1 MSVKFKDPEA
11 FARSIGVSAKGV
23 ATMKSIAAWA
33 AAASTVY
40 GIVAVAVDV
49 ITKVLGGEDPV
60 EEALDDLRREA
71 ANIRD
76 KVLAGQLTVKLDSA
90 ASVHGVI
97 LNRAAVLRDF
107 VAQRSEQNR
116 KTLVD
121 GMREL
126 KDHVVGRAQFDANRL
141 PFDPLAYQM
150 LSGEAPPAWMAGYG
164 SWNLYR
170 GFHLGAYLAQNPSGP
185 LPAEEQSA
193 SSDSLFFS
201 SPGLV
206 QALRPVVAGPS
217 PFDRPPDN
225 LALNALRWDGR
236 FNFPLLVFGTFVYEN
251 VLRAV
256 EPYYR
261 TTGDL
266 RQQFGEVINALS
278 QFADAWD
285 QQLLWTSDMPAAPPP
300 QNEAMSLLFAFEQWP
315 CGAVDP
321 VFGTASFQEGWWEPE
336 FPPDWGFGGRSVG
349 LMSAT
354 QGVEHASARSAALT
368 WVRAHNGLLQ
378 LRVMTTVLRALLTP
392 PWSSQSLTSFHDR
405 STQTVESVL
414 QSTPAAAKTFNIITP
429 ATTYQGTHEA
439 RHVRVLVPI
448 AIQGNPGLE
457 GIPNLPRY
465 AVSDVTFGYR
475 IELVGENN
483 QRVTLFDAPLRRRVG
498 EQGVWHTN
506 ALGAQAL
513 RSIPWSTDSQAVSYN
528 TRTYLR
534 YADPSGTLHRQDD
547 FASGT
552 VALACRV
559 IVSDAVHDPIPG
571 LGGEWPP
578 RGALWLEIESAS
590 ASNRSF
596 ELHYEITET
605 TAVGADG
612 NPTAND
618 ASLVRYRTSGEVAVD
633 ALVGIFP
640 AEYHAQY
647 EQERKAFFDWIE
659 NINEQ
664 YRRGRQRFG
673 PPKPDDKFD
682 RFQDILDL
690 VADPFW
696 APAVLEQFERV
707 RRREEETPAR
717 EALQNGIA
725 QLRQQASSVVAAPRS
740 ALQLPPQ
747 DLGRHR

>member
-1 MSVKFKDPEA
+1 MGVNFKNPET
-11 FARSIGVSAKGV
+11 FFRTIGVSAKGM
-23 ATMKSIAAWA
+23 ATMKSIGAWA
-33 AAASTVY
+33 ATAATGY
-40 GIVAVAVDV
+40 AIVAVAIDL
-49 ITKVLGGEDPV
+49 IKKVLDGEDPM
-60 EEALDDLRREA
+60 EEALDELRREA
-71 ANIRD
+71 KNIRD
-76 KVLAGQLTVKLDSA
+76 KVLAGQLTAKLESA

-97 LNRAAVLRDF
+97 INRAAVLRDF
-107 VAQRSEQNR
+107 DAQRSEQNR
-116 KTLVD
+116 KTLVG
-121 GMREL
+121 GMHEL

-150 LSGEAPPAWMAGYG
+150 LSGEPPPAWMSAHGL
-164 SWNLYR
+164 WNLYT
-170 GFHLGAYLAQNPSGP
+170 GFHLGAYLAQNPPGP
-185 LPAEEQSA
+185 LPAAEQSA
-193 SSDSLFFS
+193 GSGSMFFKDM
-201 SPGLV
+201 GLV
-206 QALRPVVAGPS
+206 QTLRPVGPGPA
-217 PFDRPPDN
+217 PFDRAPDN

-236 FNFPLLVFGTFVYEN
+236 FNFPLIVFGTLVYEN

-266 RQQFGEVINALS
+266 RQQFGEVITALG

-285 QQLLWTSDMPAAPPP
+285 QQLLWTSDMPAAPAP
-300 QNEAMSLLFAFEQWP
+300 QNEAMSLLFGFEQWP

-321 VFGTASFQEGWWEPE
+321 VFGTASLQAGWWEAD
-336 FPPDWGFGGRSVG
+336 FPPDWGFGLQSVG
-349 LMSAT
+349 LMSAA
-354 QGVEHASARSAALT
+354 QGFEHASLRSASLT
-368 WVRAHNGLLQ
+368 WVRAHSGLLL
-378 LRVMTTVLRALLTP
+378 LRAMTTALRTLLTP
-392 PWSSQSLTSFHDR
+392 PWSSQTLTSFHDR
-405 STQTVESVL
+405 ATQNVASVL
-414 QSTPAAAKTFNIITP
+414 HSAPATAKTFNILTP
-429 ATTYQGTHEA
+429 ATTYEGTRET
-439 RHVRVLVPI
+439 RHVRVRVPI

-475 IELVGENN
+475 IELVGDNN

-513 RSIPWSTDSQAVSYN
+513 RTIPWSTNAHAVSYN
-528 TRTYLR
+528 TGTYVR
-534 YADPSGTLHRQDD
+534 YVDPSGKLHRQDD
-547 FASGT
+547 FASET
-552 VALACRV
+552 VAITCRV
-559 IVSDAVHDPIPG
+559 VLSDTAHDPIPG
-571 LGGEWPP
+571 LVGEWPP

-590 ASNRSF
+590 PSNRSF

-612 NPTAND
+612 APTAHD

-640 AEYHAQY
+640 PEYHAQY
-647 EQERKAFFDWIE
+647 EQERDAFFDWIE
-659 NINEQ
+659 SINEQ
-664 YRRGRQRFG
+664 YKRGRQRFG
-673 PPKPDDKFD
+673 PPKPDEKFD

-696 APAVLEQFERV
+696 APAVLEPFERV
-707 RRREEETPAR
+707 RPREEQTPAR

-725 QLRQQASSVVAAPRS
+725 QLRQQASPLAAAPRS

-747 DLGRHR
+747 DLGRQR